1 MFSYP
6 SDQKRIWVAL
16 QIRDRNQLLQ
26 DIKKSKLYELMK
38 NLEEFDFANNSDLVE
53 NVIDLLD
60 SFDVVEERITEM
72 LSKSNMKDIKKRES
86 YLQGSVEFEGAS
98 NISKLKMQKEN
109 IKENIRALIDEC
121 GCFSVHWGTAEVV
134 PS

>member
-26 DIKKSKLYELMK
+26 DPKKSKLYGLMK
-38 NLEEFDFANNSDLVE
+38 KLEEFDLVSHSGLVE
-53 NVIDLLD
+53 DVIDLLD
-60 SFDVVEERITEM
+60 SFDAIEERIIDVS
-72 LSKSNMKDIKKRES
+72 SKSNLRDIKKRDS
-86 YLQGSVEFEGAS
+86 YLQGSVEYEGTS
-98 NISKLKMQKEN
+98 NISKLRLQKEN
-109 IKENIRALIDEC
+109 IKEKIRALIDEC
-121 GCFSVHWGTAEVV
+121 GCFSIQWGIAEVM